1 MVGGMLTLKVSVV
14 AAVLASIAVMSAGAG
29 YAISRANLTA
39 QVTTTCPQPT
49 TADAH
54 AAPQSRA
61 FPPLGD
67 LPPTT
72 GGQKF

>member
-1 MVGGMLTLKVSVV
+1 MVSGMLTLKASAA
-14 AAVLASIAVMSAGAG
+14 AAVLTGTAVVSAAAG
-29 YAISRANLTA
+29 YAISRATLTA
-39 QVTTTCPQPT
+39 QVTITCPQTT

-61 FPPLGD
+61 FPPLGN
-67 LPPTT
+67 LLPTT